1 MENQNQGENPKLST
15 EKIADIARGLD
26 KKQFKAEDIVNAY
39 VEMDGGLF
47 SGVDVDKLK
56 KTVGGR
62 IGEDINK
69 KKGEHLFRRC
79 KNKKG
84 GNMRGVFTLVRRVQP
99 PTPVPPSD
107 PSGGNGG
114 HKQQP
119 IIVVPPPPIPP
130 SPLYIGKSGEYSVMS
145 ELLLR
150 GFNANSMTVDDGL
163 DIVASKDNVIYYYQV
178 KTTRLGLNG
187 RALLPVIKRR
197 SYEKYV
203 QSNTRYVACVLVKG
217 RFGCDERIYVVFNND
232 DIDRFKHNQTVKDD
246 GNKIRIKLRF
256 ENDRI
261 YAYDEKEEDV
271 TYYRNHF

>member
-84 GNMRGVFTLVRRVQP
+84 GNMRGGVHPCKEGAASDTC
-99 PTPVPPSD
+99 PSVG
-107 PSGGNGG
+107 SFWRQWG
-114 HKQQP
+114 
-119 IIVVPPPPIPP
+119 
-130 SPLYIGKSGEYSVMS
+130 
-145 ELLLR
+145 
-150 GFNANSMTVDDGL
+150 T
-163 DIVASKDNVIYYYQV
+163 
-178 KTTRLGLNG
+178 
-187 RALLPVIKRR
+187 
-197 SYEKYV
+197 
-203 QSNTRYVACVLVKG
+203 
-217 RFGCDERIYVVFNND
+217 
-232 DIDRFKHNQTVKDD
+232 
-246 GNKIRIKLRF
+246 
-256 ENDRI
+256 
-261 YAYDEKEEDV
+261 
-271 TYYRNHF
+271 